1 MVNNETIVALA
12 TPPGT
17 GALAVIRISGEEV
30 FAIAE
35 KIIKEKSFS
44 SAPERYVKKCTIVDR
59 NHNRIIDEVMAIKY
73 KGPRS
78 YTGEDS
84 IEIISHGGYYTVTKI
99 IDQIVASGARIANR
113 GEFSRRAF
121 YNGKMD
127 LLKAESIRAIIES
140 RSEQE
145 YSCAIRS
152 YLEESGKIATWESAI
167 QQELVFLEAE
177 IEFGDEEKIPK
188 RDFSAIE
195 TLIKEIYEELSRAK
209 AIKEI
214 KMGFRI
220 TIAGPPNAGKST
232 LFNYLVGYTRTI
244 VHEDPGTTRD
254 TISENIK
261 IKGIDALLSDT
272 AGIRKTEDPVEREG
286 IRRSAE
292 AIDSANLLIWITD
305 GSGPLESKEEETVT
319 SLADCETLFVINKI
333 DKPEENQKKRFF
345 DSLNKNVIRTSLRNG
360 KNRELL
366 LDEISSRITAL
377 NSKWKQPDILI
388 NERQISLVEKMAE
401 ELSLA
406 RSNWERSEIAAHYLR
421 GALKRVEEIVG
432 KIDNEDVINAIF
444 DNFCIGK

>member
-17 GALAVIRISGEEV
+17 GALALIRISGEET

-35 KIIKEKSFS
+35 KIIKEKSFL
-44 SAPERYVKKCTIVDR
+44 SAPERYIKKYSIIDR
-59 NHNRIIDEVMAIKY
+59 EHNRIVDEVMAIKY

-84 IEIISHGGYYTVTKI
+84 LEIISHGGYYTVTKI
-99 IDQIVASGARIANR
+99 IEQTVSAGARIANR

-127 LLKAESIRAIIES
+127 LLRAESIRAIIES

-145 YSCAIRS
+145 YSTAIRS
-152 YLEESGKIATWESAI
+152 YLEESGKISAWESAI

-177 IEFGDEEKIPK
+177 IEFGEEEEIPK
-188 RDFSAIE
+188 RDCAATE
-195 TLIKEIYEELSRAK
+195 KLINEIQEELSRAK

-214 KMGFRI
+214 KKGFRI

-254 TISENIK
+254 TVSESIK
-261 IKGIDALLSDT
+261 IAGVDALLCDT
-272 AGIRKTEDPVEREG
+272 AGIRKTNNPVESEG
-286 IRRSAE
+286 IRRSGE
-292 AIDSANLLIWITD
+292 AINSANLLIWITD
-305 GSGPLESKEEETVT
+305 GSEPLEANEGETVT
-319 SLADCETLFVINKI
+319 SIADSETLFVINKI
-333 DKPEENQKKRFF
+333 DKSEESQKKRFF
-345 DSLNKNVIRTSLRNG
+345 DSLNKKVIRASLRSG
-360 KNRELL
+360 KNCDLL
-366 LDEISSRITAL
+366 VDEVCSRITAL

-388 NERQISLVEKMAE
+388 NERQISLVEKMAG

-406 RSNWERSEIAAHYLR
+406 RSSWNRSEIAAHYMR
-421 GALKRVEEIVG
+421 DALKRVEEISG
-432 KIDNEDVINAIF
+432 KIDNEEIINAIF